1 MRKLPVPYSLPET
14 KWVHYLLQSF
24 KVCCFVLLILVSI
37 RSAAQTFPSP
47 SSCTS
52 GDLLLVNA
60 TLPSTP
66 CETCGSGATVTKSL
80 TLYINNKTGSTR
92 TSFAFWAT
100 LVIRNA
106 DGSVASSTPINK
118 CFATIPSSAITPFSY
133 GNLSYTCGQSL
144 ELTNI
149 WEAWTDASP
158 KSTCPTLIPPN
169 ISPKCGRVTSLNV
182 VAGVDATFD
191 VTNATCTTTG
201 SIKVSPFGGSGAP
214 YTVKLYN
221 AAGTTLLATSTSIAA
236 GGSYTFTNLTAATYT
251 LKLSDKDNCAAPV
264 SKTRTVTAPDAI
276 ATPAATVTQP
286 TCATAT
292 ATVTIT
298 PPVGSGITYTLKQS
312 SVVKYTA
319 NASGVFSL
327 VVAGT
332 YQLNASNGT
341 CNTNGSDV
349 VVNAQP
355 QTPAAPILSV
365 INNCDGTSTITAK
378 DAGNVN
384 IPAGELTW
392 SNGGNGNPI
401 SVTTTTA
408 ITATRTGN
416 GCTSGNSNSV
426 TPAPKTTPAAPILSV
441 VNNCDGT
448 STITAKDAGNVNIP
462 AGELTWSNAGN
473 GNPITVT
480 STTAVTATRTGTGCT
495 SGNSNSVSPAPKT
508 TPAAPILSVVNNCDG
523 TSTITAKDASD
534 VNIPAGELSWSNG
547 GNGNPITVTTT
558 AAVTATRGSN
568 GCSSGNS
575 NSVSPAPR
583 TTPAAPILSVVN
595 NCDGTSTITA
605 KDASDVNIPAG
616 ELTWSNSGSGN
627 PITVTTTAAV
637 TATRGS
643 NGCSSGN
650 SNLVSPAPRTTPG
663 QPSVAYNAPACD
675 EATFSVTLSSVISGA
690 SYSIFNKD
698 GNAIAGVSP
707 ASPFVAPN
715 NSNFLFSNIPAG
727 SGYQVS
733 VANSG
738 CPSSANS
745 CGNASKISSNKALRT
760 EANSITDLVS
770 QPSIKAYPNPFNN
783 KVKFVVT
790 LPQAGNG
797 TLEVFN
803 MMGQKIKT
811 VYQGHVIAG
820 ANNFELN
827 LAGQKNSNLVYK
839 FIMGQKQITGK
850 LLQIN

>member
-1 MRKLPVPYSLPET
+1 MRKLPVPYSLPKT

-24 KVCCFVLLILVSI
+24 KVCCFVFFILVSTK
-37 RSAAQTFPSP
+37 SMAQVPDPNT
-47 SSCTS
+47 SCTS
-52 GDLLLVNA
+52 GDLLLVSA
-60 TLPSTP
+60 ALPP
-66 CETCGSGATVTKSL
+66 NPGDDVCGSCTSGTITRHLILS
-80 TLYINNKTGSTR
+80 INNKTGSTR
-92 TSFAFWAT
+92 TSFAFWGT
-100 LVIRNA
+100 LEVVNA
-106 DGSVASSTPINK
+106 DGSSAGTRTLSRCRGPIPKN
-118 CFATIPSSAITPFSY
+118 ATTAIDFDTVKY
-133 GNLSYTCGQSL
+133 QCGQSL
-144 ELTNI
+144 RLTNLFL
-149 WEAWTDASP
+149 AWTDASP
-158 KSTCPTLIPPN
+158 NSVCPLNPATIN
-169 ISPKCGRVTSLNV
+169 PKCGKLPSIQI
-182 VAGVDATFD
+182 VAGVDANFT
-191 VTNATCTTTG
+191 VTDATCTAKG
-201 SIKVSPFGGSGAP
+201 SIKVSPFGGVAP
-214 YTVKLYN
+214 YKVKL
-221 AAGTTLLATSTSIAA
+221 GSDERTGIAA
-236 GGSYTFTNLTAATYT
+236 GGSVTFSNLDAGNYSFTITDSRPCSATRSREV
-251 LKLSDKDNCAAPV
+251 K
-264 SKTRTVTAPDAI
+264 APDAI

-319 NASGVFSL
+319 NANGVFSL

-355 QTPAAPILSV
+355 QTPAAPVLSV
-365 INNCDGTSTITAK
+365 VNNCDGTSTITAK
-378 DAGNVN
+378 DASNVN

-401 SVTTTTA
+401 TVTTTTA

-416 GCTSGNSNSV
+416 GCTSVNSNSV
-426 TPAPKTTPAAPILSV
+426 NPAPKTTPAAPILSV

-448 STITAKDAGNVNIP
+448 STITAKDASNVNIP
-462 AGELTWSNAGN
+462 AGELTWSNGGN
-473 GNPITVT
+473 TNPITVT

-534 VNIPAGELSWSNG
+534 VNIPAGELTWSNG

-558 AAVTATRGSN
+558 AAVTATRGST
-568 GCSSGNS
+568 GCNSGNS
-575 NSVSPAPR
+575 NSVGPAPR
-583 TTPAAPILSVVN
+583 ATPA
-595 NCDGTSTITA
+595 
-605 KDASDVNIPAG
+605 
-616 ELTWSNSGSGN
+616 
-627 PITVTTTAAV
+627 
-637 TATRGS
+637 
-643 NGCSSGN
+643 
-650 SNLVSPAPRTTPG
+650 
-663 QPSVAYNAPACD
+663 QPSVVYNAPACD

-690 SYSIFNKD
+690 SYSIFDKD

-707 ASPFVAPN
+707 ASPYVAPS
-715 NSNFLFSNIPAG
+715 NSNFSFSNIPAG

-745 CGNASKISSNKALRT
+745 CGNTNKISANRALRT
-760 EANSITDLVS
+760 ETNSTLATVS
-770 QPSIKAYPNPFNN
+770 QPNIKAYPNPFSN

-790 LPQAGNG
+790 VPQAGNG

-827 LAGQKNSNLVYK
+827 LANQKNSNLVYR

-850 LLQIN
+850 LLQIK